1 MYILNMSDVKGVS
14 QFYEKESNCEFII
27 STFINT
33 CSLFNNSED
42 DNNQNDH
49 SSAHAPKSAKNI
61 KEKIFSHQIKGQNI
75 SDSEMKSALKIP
87 TS

>member
-1 MYILNMSDVKGVS
+1 MSLLLALS
-14 QFYEKESNCEFII
+14 L
-27 STFINT
+27 TLAA
-33 CSLFNNSED
+33 CSNNSED

-75 SDSEMKSALKIP
+75 SDSEMKSALKN
-87 TS
+87 TYKLTTTY